1 MANQILR
8 DARGAKIGEIQASG
22 DKSIIRDARGSKLGE
37 YDPKSNTTRDSRGAV
52 FGTGNLLAALL
63 NVGSK

>member
-1 MANQILR
+1 MANEILR
-8 DARGAKIGEIQASG
+8 DSRGSKIGEIQVSG
-22 DKSIIRDARGSKLGE
+22 DKSILRDARGSKLGE
-37 YDPKSNTTRDSRGAV
+37 YDPKSNTTRDSKGAI